1 MLQGTTPQWLRWMF
15 GRIAWRYDL
24 TNAVISAGLDHYW
37 RWRLARR
44 VAHYPARTVLDV
56 ACGTGGVM
64 LQVGRCSTPT
74 TCIIGADFSE
84 AMLRVGRV
92 RLRRAGLLHRLHL
105 CVADALCLPYA
116 NDSFDVVTMM
126 FGVRNFANAR
136 AGLAECYRVLRTGGC
151 LCLVEFAWPHHP
163 LLRVLY
169 SGYFRYILPL
179 IAWPLSGE
187 RTAYRYLRDSVLA
200 FRRQP
205 SLVELLRQVG
215 FTDVQTAPLSGGITA
230 LYEGWKAPLR
240 EGKRQKA
247 KGKSEE
253 GERWQSGV

>member
-1 MLQGTTPQWLRWMF
+1 MF
-15 GRIAWRYDL
+15 SRIARRYDL
-24 TNAVISAGLDHYW
+24 TNTVISAGLDHYW

-44 VAHYPARTVLDV
+44 VAHYPAHTMLDV

-64 LQVGRCSTPT
+64 LQVGRCSANT

-84 AMLRVGRV
+84 AMLRVGQARLV
-92 RLRRAGLLHRLHL
+92 REGLSHRLHL

-116 NDSFDVVTMM
+116 SDSFDVVTMM

-136 AGLAECYRVLRTGGC
+136 AGLAECYRVLRAGGW
-151 LCLVEFAWPHHP
+151 LCLVEFAWPYHP

-179 IAWPLSGE
+179 LAWPLSGE

-200 FRRQP
+200 FRQQP
-205 SLVELLRQVG
+205 SLLELLRQVG
-215 FTDVQTAPLSGGITA
+215 FTDVQTEPLSGGITA
-230 LYEGWKAPLR
+230 LYEGRKASPG
-240 EGKRQKA
+240 EGKRPK
-247 KGKSEE
+247 
-253 GERWQSGV
+253 